1 MTLSE
6 RQMNDPDFWKVHFRV
21 ERFFDAIA
29 TDLDLDLD
37 DILPVPG
44 ETIDRVT
51 AFFLRGMIEKRRK
64 AKR

>member
-1 MTLSE
+1 MPLSE

-29 TDLDLDLD
+29 TDLGLD

-44 ETIDRVT
+44 ETFDRVT
-51 AFFLRGMIEKRRK
+51 AFFLRGMIEKRRN
-64 AKR
+64 ATE